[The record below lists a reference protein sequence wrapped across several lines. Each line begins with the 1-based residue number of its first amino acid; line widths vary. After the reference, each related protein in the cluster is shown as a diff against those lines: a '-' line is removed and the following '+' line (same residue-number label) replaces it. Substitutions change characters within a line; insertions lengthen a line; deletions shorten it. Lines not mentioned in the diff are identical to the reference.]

1 MEQGRA
7 QVRWH
12 KAQVRLIFPERE
24 NIIVCRRPVTIVLID
39 VFSAYIKL
47 LYLSVVFDNL
57 YKKLVLSSYMKVQP
71 SLAPRNGFISNIS
84 TLKKLTYSIH
94 RIIVLKISEIPQKE
108 FHPYLCLVPSHLCH
122 VHFHLYKKV
131 K

>member
-47 LYLSVVFDNL
+47 LYLSVVF
-57 YKKLVLSSYMKVQP
+57 
-71 SLAPRNGFISNIS
+71 
-84 TLKKLTYSIH
+84 
-94 RIIVLKISEIPQKE
+94 
-108 FHPYLCLVPSHLCH
+108 
-122 VHFHLYKKV
+122 
-131 K
+131 